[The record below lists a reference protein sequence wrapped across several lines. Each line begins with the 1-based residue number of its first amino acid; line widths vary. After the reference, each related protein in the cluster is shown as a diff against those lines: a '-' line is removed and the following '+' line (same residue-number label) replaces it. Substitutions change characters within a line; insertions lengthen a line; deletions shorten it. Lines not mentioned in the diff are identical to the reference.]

1 MLGRLR
7 DYFSAS
13 SEPVVL
19 VFWGDHLPYLGD
31 NQLAY
36 KELGMDL
43 TPEENGSASFLR
55 SYETPYVIWANDA
68 AAQAL
73 DWEKSVTAS
82 ALLKDGTISACYLGA
97 TVLELTGR
105 AAESPW
111 FQYLTD
117 LRREL
122 PVIQKETVMLSDQ
135 SIVRA
140 DALSAD
146 QTALIAKLRN
156 WSYYKLKYKDV
167 G

>member
-1 MLGRLR
+1 MCIR
-7 DYFSAS
+7 D
-13 SEPVVL
+13 
-19 VFWGDHLPYLGD
+19 
-31 NQLAY
+31 
-36 KELGMDL
+36 
-43 TPEENGSASFLR
+43 R
-55 SYETPYVIWANDA
+55 
-68 AAQAL
+68 AL
-73 DWEKSVTAS
+73 DWEKSVTAA
-82 ALLKDGTISACYLGA
+82 ALPKDGTISACYLGA

-146 QTALIAKLRN
+146 QTALI
-156 WSYYKLKYKDV
+156 DV
-167 G
+167 CKRQSLASTLWKHLPMVCFIA